1 MNVLFICRGKA
12 NGKISPITERQ
23 LNSLKGLVNI
33 TVFPISGKGWTAY
46 IKNVFSLRKFLL
58 SHPVDIIHAHYSY
71 SGIVASLA
79 SRKSAVCSLMG
90 SDIEDSRIN
99 RLLIRIFAKFFW
111 KETVVKSK
119 RLKEKLGMSRT
130 IVIPNG
136 ISLEFFKP
144 ASKIIAREKIGFDPN
159 KKIALFL
166 ADPSRQEKNYTLAQK
181 AIDILPDND
190 SIELKAIYNIDLS
203 MVPDYISASDMVILT
218 SKFEGSPN
226 VIKEAM
232 ACNCPIVSTD
242 VGDVR
247 EVIGNTEGCFITSF
261 EPEGVAEKIQ
271 LAIEFN
277 KKTNGRDNITHLDE
291 KVIAQRLIDVYQSA
305 IAK

>member
-1 MNVLFICRGKA
+1 
-12 NGKISPITERQ
+12 
-23 LNSLKGLVNI
+23 
-33 TVFPISGKGWTAY
+33 
-46 IKNVFSLRKFLL
+46 
-58 SHPVDIIHAHYSY
+58 
-71 SGIVASLA
+71 
-79 SRKSAVCSLMG
+79 
-90 SDIEDSRIN
+90 
-99 RLLIRIFAKFFW
+99 
-111 KETVVKSK
+111 
-119 RLKEKLGMSRT
+119 
-130 IVIPNG
+130 
-136 ISLEFFKP
+136 
-144 ASKIIAREKIGFDPN
+144 
-159 KKIALFL
+159 
-166 ADPSRQEKNYTLAQK
+166 
-181 AIDILPDND
+181 
-190 SIELKAIYNIDLS
+190 
-203 MVPDYISASDMVILT
+203 MVILT

-261 EPEGVAEKIQ
+261 EPEGVAKKIK